1 MSHANTNYNAAPSV
15 GATSEEQAQ
24 RERCALAPGSPFFG
38 AILHIDYQRICPSD
52 KSGMVN
58 IDCDGPQ
65 GWSYADV
72 GSHHGIQISDGV
84 DKEKTMR
91 FCDALSKLV
100 KEHFGDV
107 TPLLPY
113 NVNRHGRVP
122 ANPANEPRR

>member
-1 MSHANTNYNAAPSV
+1 MTQETETPRS
-15 GATSEEQAQ
+15 
-24 RERCALAPGSPFFG
+24 LAVIAGSPFFG

-52 KSGMVN
+52 KSGIVN

-65 GWSYADV
+65 GWAYADV
-72 GSHHGIQISDGV
+72 GSHHGIQIAEGV

-122 ANPANEPRR
+122 ANIQTQTGGASPATKGT